1 MKRKRKQ
8 QRIVTPFLKKDRQ
21 ESIESVYLL
30 LYQINLLEQELIEI
44 KQKLNEIVYT
54 HASNKYLTSHSLDLL
69 SQLLHRD
76 NNMKIPVCI
85 EFEDVLNKVENALQK
100 KIVESA
106 HSSLLKKTLD
116 EL

>member
-1 MKRKRKQ
+1 
-8 QRIVTPFLKKDRQ
+8 
-21 ESIESVYLL
+21 
-30 LYQINLLEQELIEI
+30 
-44 KQKLNEIVYT
+44 
-54 HASNKYLTSHSLDLL
+54 
-69 SQLLHRD
+69 
-76 NNMKIPVCI
+76 MKIPVCI